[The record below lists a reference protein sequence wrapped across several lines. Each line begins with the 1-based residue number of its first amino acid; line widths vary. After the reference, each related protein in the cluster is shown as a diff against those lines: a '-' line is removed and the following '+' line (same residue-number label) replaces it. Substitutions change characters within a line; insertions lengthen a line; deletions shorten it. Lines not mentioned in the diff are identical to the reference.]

1 MLDFYLSVNNS
12 EEVVHIPVTPSSFS
26 VTNSQS
32 TETFKSAGYGWIKI
46 IGNTELR
53 GVSWDGTF
61 PVHDYPFRRDASMEG
76 QEYYEK
82 LKSWQKLKIACSF
95 SDYINRFCKHQHK
108 YGCSHRKIR
117 F

>member
-32 TETFKSAGYGWIKI
+32 TETFESAGYGWIKI

-53 GVSWDGTF
+53 GISWDGIF
-61 PVHDYPFRRDASMEG
+61 PVHDYPFRRDASMDG

-82 LKSWQKLKIACSF
+82 LKSWQK
-95 SDYINRFCKHQHK
+95 
-108 YGCSHRKIR
+108 RKLPVRLVITSTGLQTSA
-117 F
+117 

>member
-32 TETFKSAGYGWIKI
+32 TETFESAGYGWIKI

-53 GVSWDGTF
+53 GVSWDGNENCLF
-61 PVHDYPFRRDASMEG
+61 V
-76 QEYYEK
+76 
-82 LKSWQKLKIACSF
+82 
-95 SDYINRFCKHQHK
+95 
-108 YGCSHRKIR
+108 
-117 F
+117 

>member
-32 TETFKSAGYGWIKI
+32 TETFESAGYGWIKI

-53 GVSWDGTF
+53 GVRGTEHF
-61 PVHDYPFRRDASMEG
+61 LSMT
-76 QEYYEK
+76 
-82 LKSWQKLKIACSF
+82 IH
-95 SDYINRFCKHQHK
+95 SDVMRQWKVKNTTKN
-108 YGCSHRKIR
+108 
-117 F
+117 

>member
-12 EEVVHIPVTPSSFS
+12 EEVVHIPVTPPSFS

-32 TETFKSAGYGWIKI
+32 TETFESAGYGWIKI

-53 GVSWDGTF
+53 GVSWDGIF
-61 PVHDYPFRRDASMEG
+61 PVHDYRSDVMRQWTVKNTTKIKIVA
-76 QEYYEK
+76 K
-82 LKSWQKLKIACSF
+82 TKIACSF

>member
-12 EEVVHIPVTPSSFS
+12 EEVVHIPVTPPSFS

-32 TETFKSAGYGWIKI
+32 TETFESAGYGWIKI

-53 GVSWDGTF
+53 GVSWDGIF
-61 PVHDYPFRRDASMEG
+61 PVHDYPFRRDASRILR
-76 QEYYEK
+76 K
-82 LKSWQKLKIACSF
+82 IKIVAKTKIACSF